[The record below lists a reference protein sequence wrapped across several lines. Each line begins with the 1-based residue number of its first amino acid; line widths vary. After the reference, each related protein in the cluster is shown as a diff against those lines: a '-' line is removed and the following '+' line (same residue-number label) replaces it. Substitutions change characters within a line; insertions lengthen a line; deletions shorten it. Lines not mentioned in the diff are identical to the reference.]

1 MEARAT
7 AAAKRVGHDEE
18 RGRLHLAG
26 LDAETLP
33 ALPLLQ
39 KLIVDGALLGAVL
52 PVETVLALHD
62 TGVRAVAEVLR
73 RLTQRERHVEVCHG
87 GVLNGRILQ
96 RGVLVADRAG
106 GDDHVAG
113 LHVDVDAAAGAG
125 ADEGIRAELMQLLH
139 RDGRAGAA
147 DAGGADRDLLAEQ
160 RAGVGGVLAV
170 LRDLDGI
177 IEQRGDGRAAARVTG
192 QDYIAAHLALCAV
205 DMILTF
211 KLMHKKHLTK

>member
-1 MEARAT
+1 
-7 AAAKRVGHDEE
+7 
-18 RGRLHLAG
+18 
-26 LDAETLP
+26 
-33 ALPLLQ
+33 
-39 KLIVDGALLGAVL
+39 
-52 PVETVLALHD
+52 
-62 TGVRAVAEVLR
+62 
-73 RLTQRERHVEVCHG
+73 
-87 GVLNGRILQ
+87 
-96 RGVLVADRAG
+96 
-106 GDDHVAG
+106 
-113 LHVDVDAAAGAG
+113 
-125 ADEGIRAELMQLLH
+125 MQLLH

-192 QDYIAAHLALCAV
+192 QDHIAAHLALCAV